1 MGRQRQSDT
10 WEKRTVGDSKGKHTL
25 DTVEGRK
32 CMTEL
37 GKKKYCVIYADPP
50 WQYTQCG
57 KDKKGKGTA
66 SKHYK
71 TMKTDDICNLP
82 VKNMIEDTGSICFL
96 WATLP
101 NLKEALKVMEAW
113 GFEYKTA
120 AFVWVKKNMQSGKLY
135 WGMGAYTRANAEIC
149 LLGISPRFS
158 AKKFIKSHSV
168 HQVIESPHEKHSKK
182 PDAVRKKIDQLLGN
196 VTKIELF
203 ARQRIDGWDAW
214 GDEMTEEKGASD
226 TSHET

>member
-1 MGRQRQSDT
+1 
-10 WEKRTVGDSKGKHTL
+10 
-25 DTVEGRK
+25 
-32 CMTEL
+32 
-37 GKKKYCVIYADPP
+37 
-50 WQYTQCG
+50 
-57 KDKKGKGTA
+57 
-66 SKHYK
+66 
-71 TMKTDDICNLP
+71 
-82 VKNMIEDTGSICFL
+82 
-96 WATLP
+96 
-101 NLKEALKVMEAW
+101 MEAW

-226 TSHET
+226 TSLSLIHIFNMCAWICGISNVLQALERLIVTSFGVNTLPFGRVQIKD